1 MKTFLVIVFVM
12 AAVVV
17 AIGEKALLWHV
28 CLLAALG
35 VILGYLKLKGMYD
48 D

>member
-1 MKTFLVIVFVM
+1 MKTFLLVLFIM
-12 AAVVV
+12 AAVIV
-17 AIGEKALLWHV
+17 AIGEKALLWHM

-35 VILGYLKLKGMYD
+35 VILGYLKIKEMCD